1 MGAKMGANY
10 MRPKKWAQGVAVGAG
25 GIDGRGIDGRR
36 WNRWAQHF
44 FFVVWVCRLSFSVWV
59 SWCQYKKA
67 RPKGRANLGAKMD

>member
-25 GIDGRGIDGRR
+25 GIDGRGSMGAGGIDGR
-36 WNRWAQHF
+36 NIF